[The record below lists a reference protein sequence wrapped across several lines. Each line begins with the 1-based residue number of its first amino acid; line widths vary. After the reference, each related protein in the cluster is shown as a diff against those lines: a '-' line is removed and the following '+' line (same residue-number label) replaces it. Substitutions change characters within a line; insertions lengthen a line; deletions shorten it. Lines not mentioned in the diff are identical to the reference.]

1 MKRTL
6 ICLLAALCFAAYQP
20 VPVYAGFFLFNI
32 INDVFN
38 GGSKNKQK
46 EKEQQPDI
54 NTTLK
59 HGMQNSQVVILQQQ
73 LIKASYLKG
82 KADGIFGY
90 QTQQALK
97 AFQRDSGLA
106 VDGVAGP
113 QTLAALKK
121 YKPTKGSVKAPL
133 KEEKKAPAKTPAKE
147 EKKAAVKTPEKSA
160 KPPKEVAKPPKTVT
174 PPVNNGVPSY
184 LYSLPMIAT
193 AYTRYDEGC
202 TDYTYNGTYLRR
214 GLVAVD
220 PDVIPLGTR
229 LYVPGYGEALADDI
243 GGAIQGNRIDLA
255 MDTLD
260 EAFNWGVNHVTVY
273 VLP

>member
-113 QTLAALKK
+113 QGGSDGLGHGGDGAGMGI
-121 YKPTKGSVKAPL
+121 KGAEIV
-133 KEEKKAPAKTPAKE
+133 
-147 EKKAAVKTPEKSA
+147 
-160 KPPKEVAKPPKTVT
+160 
-174 PPVNNGVPSY
+174 GDG
-184 LYSLPMIAT
+184 
-193 AYTRYDEGC
+193 REGF
-202 TDYTYNGTYLRR
+202 
-214 GLVAVD
+214 
-220 PDVIPLGTR
+220 
-229 LYVPGYGEALADDI
+229 
-243 GGAIQGNRIDLA
+243 GGAAGEGGATGGHD
-255 MDTLD
+255 
-260 EAFNWGVNHVTVY
+260 GG
-273 VLP
+273 